1 MDNRQLNQRIKEEI
15 IKAMKERCI
24 EQGHEWEN
32 GCTVFF
38 EIVKICKWC
47 GERVLNNG

>member
-1 MDNRQLNQRIKEEI
+1 MTQQELEIKRAI
-15 IKAMKERCI
+15 LKAMEERCN

-38 EIVKICKWC
+38 QLVKICKWC
-47 GERVLNNG
+47 GERVPMGG